1 MSPTQ
6 HHTEYAPP
14 VLRAPSPASSVGT
27 AYAEDQTSFSDSEH
41 QLSQGAFEK
50 KWEDQLELG
59 KPREEEEVANKS
71 PLITRPLP
79 GSPDERCE
87 WV

>member
-1 MSPTQ
+1 MPPNQ

-41 QLSQGAFEK
+41 QLSQAAFEK
-50 KWEDQLELG
+50 KWEGRLELG
-59 KPREEEEVANKS
+59 KPRREEEIANIS
-71 PLITRPLP
+71 PLIPRPPP
-79 GSPDERCE
+79 GSPDEKCK
-87 WV
+87 

>member
-1 MSPTQ
+1 MSSNQ

-41 QLSQGAFEK
+41 HLSQTAFEK
-50 KWEDQLELG
+50 KWEDRLELD
-59 KPREEEEVANKS
+59 KPRKEELMANLR
-71 PLITRPLP
+71 PLIPRPPP
-79 GSPDERCE
+79 GSDEEKCK
-87 WV
+87 WT